1 MLPLQV
7 TRLCK
12 IMCITIN
19 SRVWGID
26 YIAGQTTV
34 PKFGK
39 QIDTIKFICNLFRDL
54 PTLQSL
60 NVMEAE
66 DQYLQQWNT
75 QFSIMT

>member
-26 YIAGQTTV
+26 YIAGQTTA
-34 PKFGK
+34 
-39 QIDTIKFICNLFRDL
+39 R
-54 PTLQSL
+54 SL
-60 NVMEAE
+60 ASKS
-66 DQYLQQWNT
+66 T
-75 QFSIMT
+75 Q

>member
-39 QIDTIKFICNLFRDL
+39 QIDNK
-54 PTLQSL
+54 
-60 NVMEAE
+60 V
-66 DQYLQQWNT
+66 YL
-75 QFSIMT
+75 